1 MGKEAE
7 GVVRRKE
14 RGDDRKRQREK
25 GGGMKRGIL
34 DIFSF
39 Y

>member
-1 MGKEAE
+1 MGKE
-7 GVVRRKE
+7 GVTVRRKE
-14 RGDDRKRQREK
+14 RGDDGKRQREK
-25 GGGMKRGIL
+25 GGGMEIGIL

>member
-14 RGDDRKRQREK
+14 RGDDGKRQREK